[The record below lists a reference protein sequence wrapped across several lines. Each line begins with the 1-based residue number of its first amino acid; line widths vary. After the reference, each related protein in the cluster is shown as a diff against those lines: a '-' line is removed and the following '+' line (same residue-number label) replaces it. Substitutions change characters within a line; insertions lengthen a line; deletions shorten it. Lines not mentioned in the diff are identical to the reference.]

1 MRRCLS
7 TEDEVTLCRKL
18 RGIESVVE
26 RDIRASVSHQEVYEL
41 LWPASITSPAA
52 VKDRFSQ
59 PEQDKKKKWGRVRAA
74 V

>member
-1 MRRCLS
+1 MRRRLS
-7 TEDEVTLCRKL
+7 TEDEVKLCRKL

-41 LWPASITSPAA
+41 LRPASITGPAA

-59 PEQDKKKKWGRVRAA
+59 PEQDKKKRWGRVRAA

>member
-1 MRRCLS
+1 MNI
-7 TEDEVTLCRKL
+7 EDEVKLSRKL
-18 RGIESVVE
+18 QGIESVVE

-41 LWPASITSPAA
+41 LQPVSITGPAG

-59 PEQDKKKKWGRVRAA
+59 LEKDRKGWWRVKAA